1 MLIAL
6 LSVCSIRSFSESLVS
21 NSKGPINS
29 LTLNNRS
36 RQARPTL
43 VNINSDENQF
53 TVSVNKRGGCCNTID
68 DPYARVCVPN
78 KVKKINVKVFNS
90 VPGVNETTYLL

>member
-29 LTLNNRS
+29 LI
-36 RQARPTL
+36 

-53 TVSVNKRGGCCNTID
+53 TVSVNKCGGCCNTID

-78 KVKKINVKVFNS
+78 KVKKMNVKVFNS